1 MSEEQDNKIQ
11 NRFNIS
17 FAVTVFL
24 IVTVFGLIL
33 GGVPKVGFDATSA
46 SFGNKTPAELQIVS
60 AGGDNQ
66 VIEASGGDSSFVHIG
81 GKPIG
86 IAISAGG
93 LIVIGDG
100 GVKTQAGEVYP
111 SRNLVQIG
119 DVITKVNGTNISSIY
134 ELKKLLNENEDNK
147 VVLTIER
154 RGESIDVSINP
165 ATERITGQKKLGLAL
180 KEDVGGVGTLTFVT
194 ENGGFAAL
202 GHYINDAET
211 GLGGEL
217 DEGNIYNTSIE
228 SVEKGEIGK
237 AGGLVA
243 SVNRLSTP
251 IGKIK
256 ANTNI
261 GLYGEYS
268 GKSEDALIRIATK
281 GEAKPGPAQVLTTVE
296 GDEPKFYNIEIVKV
310 VSQSEPGDK
319 GMVILVNDKELLSK
333 TGGIVQGMSGSPI
346 VQNGVLIGAVTH
358 VFIQDP
364 TRGYAVHARFM
375 FDEAVKVVGK
385 NIDKTDNLTQDNF
398 DSLNFAA

>member
-17 FAVTVFL
+17 FAVTILV
-24 IVTVFGLIL
+24 IVTFFGLIF
-33 GGVPKVGFDATSA
+33 GGNTLSA
-46 SFGNKTPAELQIVS
+46 SGLEACGQFYESPKSTQVLFSNEKQIV
-60 AGGDNQ
+60 D
-66 VIEASGGDSSFVHIG
+66 ASNEESSFVHIG

-93 LIVIGDG
+93 LIVMGDG
-100 GVKTQAGEVYP
+100 SVKTELGDVYP

-119 DVITKVNGTNISSIY
+119 DVITKVNSTSISSIY
-134 ELKKLLNENEDNK
+134 ELKRILNENKDNR

-154 RGESIDVSINP
+154 RGESIDVNVNP

-211 GLGGEL
+211 GLGEEL
-217 DEGNIYNTSIE
+217 DSGNIYNTSIE

-268 GKSEDALIRIATK
+268 AKTDGALIRIATK
-281 GEAKPGPAQVLTTVE
+281 GEAKPGHAQVLTTVE
-296 GDEPKFYNIEIVKV
+296 GDEPKFYDIEIVKV
-310 VSQSEPGDK
+310 ISQTEPGDK
-319 GMVILVNDKELLSK
+319 GMVILVNDKELLEK

-375 FDEAVKVVGK
+375 FDEAEKVVGN
-385 NIDKTDNLTQDNF
+385 NIDKTDNLTDDNF
-398 DSLNFAA
+398 DNFNLAA